1 MVVGVNLF
9 GAFFY
14 FRPMRTL
21 VKLLVNALIIFA
33 LAWVLP
39 GVDVTS
45 YWTALIV
52 AIILGVLNLFVK
64 PLLIILTIPVTIVTL
79 GLFLFVINALII
91 LMTDYLVDGFTVNG
105 FWWALLFSILISIMN
120 AAFDRPSKEDQ
131 ANY

>member
-1 MVVGVNLF
+1 
-9 GAFFY
+9 
-14 FRPMRTL
+14 MRTL

>member
-1 MVVGVNLF
+1 
-9 GAFFY
+9 
-14 FRPMRTL
+14 MRIL

-45 YWTALIV
+45 YWTAIIV
-52 AIILGVLNLFVK
+52 AVILGVLNLFIK
-64 PLLIILTIPVTIVTL
+64 PLLIVLTIPVTILTL

>member
-1 MVVGVNLF
+1 
-9 GAFFY
+9 
-14 FRPMRTL
+14 MRIL

-64 PLLIILTIPVTIVTL
+64 PLLIILTIPVTIISL
-79 GLFLFVINALII
+79 GLFLFVINALMI
-91 LMTDYLVDGFTVNG
+91 LLTDYLVDGFNVNG

>member
-1 MVVGVNLF
+1 
-9 GAFFY
+9 
-14 FRPMRTL
+14 MRIL

-39 GVDVTS
+39 GVDVTN

-52 AIILGVLNLFVK
+52 AVILGVLNLFIK

>member
-1 MVVGVNLF
+1 
-9 GAFFY
+9 
-14 FRPMRTL
+14 MRIL

-39 GVDVTS
+39 GVDITS

-52 AIILGVLNLFVK
+52 AVILGVLNVFVK
-64 PLLIILTIPVTIVTL
+64 PLLIILTIPVTIITL

-91 LMTDYLVDGFTVNG
+91 LMTDSLVDGFTVNG

>member
-1 MVVGVNLF
+1 
-9 GAFFY
+9 
-14 FRPMRTL
+14 MRIL
-21 VKLLVNALIIFA
+21 VKLLVSALIIFA

-52 AIILGVLNLFVK
+52 AVILGVLNLFVK
-64 PLLIILTIPVTIVTL
+64 PLLVVLTIPVTILTL

-120 AAFDRPSKEDQ
+120 AAFDRPSKEDK